1 MHYIVPAICERVFP
15 GKVDPLLK
23 EIMTITINNHNSN
36 FVVNLL
42 LKKFSKNTTLTLHKM
57 TLLKNCR
64 NLFGLDAE
72 LIRSILLKVKNYLN
86 HTSQKIRGIA

>member
-1 MHYIVPAICERVFP
+1 
-15 GKVDPLLK
+15 
-23 EIMTITINNHNSN
+23 
-36 FVVNLL
+36 
-42 LKKFSKNTTLTLHKM
+42 M